1 MTVQIGQQLGAYEIT
16 SLLGKGGMGEV
27 FRARDSRLGRDVA
40 IHLAG
45 NPGISAPAGWAKSIK
60 RATHVWAARS
70 RSRCCWKCLRGDPE
84 RLVRFDR
91 EAKVLASL
99 CGRSVQRRYGG
110 PGPPSVIASTNVSSF
125 SSTEMPSPGLSF
137 GHTFPFRKSKHSG
150 LYGKGGRSC
159 GQRNYPRV

>member
-27 FRARDSRLGRDVA
+27 YQARDTRLGRKVA
-40 IHLAG
+40 IKMLLEMF
-45 NPGISAPAGWAKSIK
+45 
-60 RATHVWAARS
+60 AR
-70 RSRCCWKCLRGDPE
+70 DPE

-110 PGPPSVIASTNVSSF
+110 PGPASVIASTNVSSF

-150 LYGKGGRSC
+150 MYGTGGRSC
-159 GQRNYPRV
+159 GPTQLSQGIIRSIHKEQRHAKRD